1 MYDHRKQLKCAIIR
15 ARAISDVDNLLP
27 KYATVI
33 DNLCPCTK
41 AEFEKGFNDAFR
53 EYAISKARNKSNE
66 SAIKKTLDNHRTEV
80 SGSLFGMHYEVD
92 GIVYSSERN
101 KKFLEDKVHIAW
113 TRMISLLFL
122 RIGY

>member
-41 AEFEKGFNDAFR
+41 AKFEEGFNNAFR

-66 SAIKKTLDNHRTEV
+66 KAIKRRLIITEP
-80 SGSLFGMHYEVD
+80 
-92 GIVYSSERN
+92 
-101 KKFLEDKVHIAW
+101 K
-113 TRMISLLFL
+113 
-122 RIGY
+122 

>member
-41 AEFEKGFNDAFR
+41 EEFEKGFNDAFR
-53 EYAISKARNKSNE
+53 EYAISRARNKSNE

-80 SGSLFGMHYEVD
+80 SETDAYRQIGNAIPPVMFWHISNSVKNYLQMVETSG
-92 GIVYSSERN
+92 R
-101 KKFLEDKVHIAW
+101 KKAI
-113 TRMISLLFL
+113 
-122 RIGY
+122 

>member
-66 SAIKKTLDNHRTEV
+66 SAIKKTLDNHLFNIVTYIRICKKKRCCIIKTGIRVLYFQFGRRT
-80 SGSLFGMHYEVD
+80 
-92 GIVYSSERN
+92 
-101 KKFLEDKVHIAW
+101 
-113 TRMISLLFL
+113 
-122 RIGY
+122 

>member
-41 AEFEKGFNDAFR
+41 AEFEKALMMHLENMQL
-53 EYAISKARNKSNE
+53 ARQEIN
-66 SAIKKTLDNHRTEV
+66 L
-80 SGSLFGMHYEVD
+80 M
-92 GIVYSSERN
+92 
-101 KKFLEDKVHIAW
+101 KV
-113 TRMISLLFL
+113 R
-122 RIGY
+122 